1 MLRVPTVFVIGAG
14 AGVDVGM
21 PLGDQLSRI
30 IGEKLRIE
38 FREGNRQTGG
48 DELIMEAIR
57 KHAAANQ
64 QNPNLYR
71 QAAFS
76 VAGGIAYSRSIDS
89 YLHAHKD
96 NKPLQVC
103 GKLAIAQTI
112 LEHEK
117 RSALVVKKRHEFRD
131 ATKVNGS
138 WLRDFVYG
146 LQERI
151 VVNENLG
158 DIFKHLTIVNFNY
171 DRCVEHFLFH
181 AIQAWS
187 LKKEHEVAEL
197 MKGLNIYHPYG
208 SVGDLPW
215 QSGEGIE
222 FGSEANEFRLLE
234 SSSRI
239 RTFNEEVEDKTKIEE
254 IRKAIATTNRVIFFG
269 VPLPSTEHG
278 FNQAVDRAQR
288 HHRHPNGIR
297 YGLSPLIFRF
307 ANHRNADSAIA
318 HLLGRVRRQK
328 LGLRWY
334 LPRIRND
341 VAGLASHGYE
351 PTARGCDG
359 GVRQKL
365 ATRVRGCEHET
376 RDVVALY
383 AAIIGTSAFL
393 LNLKTWFDSGVK
405 LPRTTCAFAPRVQ
418 PIFCRRRHQ
427 PRRTR
432 PPLAKIRPSSP
443 PPSISPVTVPGVVPN
458 NSVTGKSKLSA

>member
-21 PLGDQLSRI
+21 PLGDRLSDI
-30 IGEKLRIE
+30 IDEKLKIKFE
-38 FREGNRQTGG
+38 EGNRQTGG
-48 DELIMEAIR
+48 DPLIMEAIR

-64 QNPNLYR
+64 QNANLYR

-117 RSALVVKKRHEFRD
+117 RSALVVQKGHEFRD

-138 WLRDFVYG
+138 WLRDFMYG

-187 LKKEHEVAEL
+187 LKNEQEVAEL
-197 MKGLNIYHPYG
+197 MKVLNIYHPYG

-215 QSGEGIE
+215 QSREGIE
-222 FGSEANEFRLLE
+222 FGAETDEFGRLLLK

-239 RTFNEEVEDKTKIEE
+239 RTFNEEVEDSTKIEE
-254 IRKAIATTNRVIFFG
+254 IQSAMSNANRVIFLGFHFHQQNVDLITPPNAQSGTASAYATAYNRSAHDKRFIYQQILKMGMRECLIDDWDCTRLFSEFG
-269 VPLPSTEHG
+269 TTW
-278 FNQAVDRAQR
+278 
-288 HHRHPNGIR
+288 
-297 YGLSPLIFRF
+297 
-307 ANHRNADSAIA
+307 
-318 HLLGRVRRQK
+318 LG
-328 LGLRWY
+328 
-334 LPRIRND
+334 
-341 VAGLASHGYE
+341 
-351 PTARGCDG
+351 
-359 GVRQKL
+359 
-365 ATRVRGCEHET
+365 
-376 RDVVALY
+376 
-383 AAIIGTSAFL
+383 
-393 LNLKTWFDSGVK
+393 
-405 LPRTTCAFAPRVQ
+405 
-418 PIFCRRRHQ
+418 
-427 PRRTR
+427 
-432 PPLAKIRPSSP
+432 
-443 PPSISPVTVPGVVPN
+443 
-458 NSVTGKSKLSA
+458 

>member
-117 RSALVVKKRHEFRD
+117 RSALVVQKRHEFRD

-187 LKKEHEVAEL
+187 LKNEQEIAEL

-254 IRKAIATTNRVIFFG
+254 IRKAIATANRVIFLGFHFHPQNMDLIKPSIAPSVTADIPMAYATAFHRSSSDLRIIETQIARLRTFSG
-269 VPLPSTEHG
+269 VC
-278 FNQAVDRAQR
+278 VDKSWDCA
-288 HHRHPNGIR
+288 G
-297 YGLSPLIFRF
+297 IFRE
-307 ANHRNADSAIA
+307 
-318 HLLGRVRRQK
+318 LGTTW
-328 LGLRWY
+328 LG
-334 LPRIRND
+334 
-341 VAGLASHGYE
+341 
-351 PTARGCDG
+351 
-359 GVRQKL
+359 
-365 ATRVRGCEHET
+365 
-376 RDVVALY
+376 
-383 AAIIGTSAFL
+383 
-393 LNLKTWFDSGVK
+393 
-405 LPRTTCAFAPRVQ
+405 
-418 PIFCRRRHQ
+418 
-427 PRRTR
+427 
-432 PPLAKIRPSSP
+432 
-443 PPSISPVTVPGVVPN
+443 
-458 NSVTGKSKLSA
+458 

>member
-1 MLRVPTVFVIGAG
+1 MAMLKVPTVFVIGAG

-21 PLGDQLSRI
+21 PLGDQLSHI
-30 IGEKLRIE
+30 IGEKLQIKFE
-38 FREGNRQTGG
+38 EGNRQTGG
-48 DELIMEAIR
+48 DKLIMEAIR
-57 KHAAANQ
+57 KHAADNQ
-64 QNPNLYR
+64 QNANLYR

-117 RSALVVKKRHEFRD
+117 RSPLVVQKRHEFRN

-138 WLRDFVYG
+138 WLRDFVHG

-187 LKKEHEVAEL
+187 LKNEQEVAVL

-222 FGSEANEFRLLE
+222 FGAEADEFGRLLLK
-234 SSSRI
+234 SSSGI
-239 RTFNEEVEDKTKIEE
+239 RTFNEEVEDRTKIEE
-254 IRKAIATTNRVIFFG
+254 IRNAISAANRVIFLGFHFHPQNMDLIKPPIGSSATGEVPIAYATAFHRSSSDLRIIEAQIVQLRTFSG
-269 VPLPSTEHG
+269 VCIDKSWDCAG
-278 FNQAVDRAQR
+278 
-288 HHRHPNGIR
+288 
-297 YGLSPLIFRF
+297 IFREF
-307 ANHRNADSAIA
+307 GTTW
-318 HLLGRVRRQK
+318 LG
-328 LGLRWY
+328 
-334 LPRIRND
+334 
-341 VAGLASHGYE
+341 
-351 PTARGCDG
+351 
-359 GVRQKL
+359 
-365 ATRVRGCEHET
+365 
-376 RDVVALY
+376 
-383 AAIIGTSAFL
+383 
-393 LNLKTWFDSGVK
+393 
-405 LPRTTCAFAPRVQ
+405 
-418 PIFCRRRHQ
+418 
-427 PRRTR
+427 
-432 PPLAKIRPSSP
+432 
-443 PPSISPVTVPGVVPN
+443 
-458 NSVTGKSKLSA
+458 